1 MFDAKETRRPARPPM
16 LALSLSLG
24 LSCADA
30 RAQTPPPQVAIPI
43 SGANG
48 QSLSNLAAPTAT
60 FDTFLGQ
67 DNAGPYVLGWKNIQA
82 GLGAKVEVVV
92 DGRAL
97 LNVQFNIDP
106 AKGEITFSQPLKK
119 TQMARVSY
127 GFYPGVAQRNPN
139 AASSAPLAASIG
151 KLQVLAVASPTD
163 GSQRM
168 VWGLGDKSNLLGGG
182 LSSQFF
188 FAPESLDGK
197 TADPSALS
205 KTGMKLGYNVG
216 NALNGIDVG
225 FLRAGKDFNGFGKQV
240 GLTESAQN
248 LSLGGRFNPTKT
260 LGLTYNKVDNRNL
273 DGKVGVYSENIGA
286 KLGGVGGLPTLA
298 FNQTVD
304 DKADAKGV
312 RSKVETDKTE
322 LTAGL
327 GGLAINAKDASAQTT
342 AADGKSTGT
351 DQKVLDLKL
360 AKKNQPALG
369 FNRTENGTIDNA
381 GKRAQSVIDTLSVG
395 VAAKKNAPAVSYL
408 RTDEDRTDIAGKI
421 TSLTTDKAELSGKFG
436 RANVTAR
443 SLQGK
448 TLAPDGKETGLQ
460 QNALGVAL
468 GPTSFLRTED
478 QKRADTGVWNG
489 VVADKFDSQHK
500 VGRATVALSSLNT
513 VTTTP
518 DSKQASVET
527 QKLDVKLPAS
537 GSGPAVNVSRLTDEK
552 TDVAGAKVAVE
563 TQKAD
568 VSGKLGTAAITAATT
583 QTNTTTPD
591 PKTTGTAQETTVA
604 LTGNGGAK
612 GTGATVA
619 ITGGS
624 SQTGAASEQKQ
635 GLSVKLQ
642 PTAKLAL
649 TAEQKD
655 QLLLPVGG
663 AARTVS
669 TQGATAELKP
679 GAGTTL
685 TGSWKTSTDGDKE
698 SSITE
703 YGAQLGR
710 EKSALQF
717 NGGMINRSNGQGG
730 LSALDSSRA
739 TLKLRA
745 APGLTLSTGYLQNPE
760 EKGVISAFTRR
771 EFGLEAK
778 AGSLELGGAYSAT
791 ELNDLSPEALRKQ
804 AGAMEYGEYTLS
816 VGMRF
821 GATTKL
827 TTTVKDSFYAGIAK
841 GQRVVGLGFTQSA
854 GDAFM
859 TLTGTMTTNRA
870 GIGALRNDVKA
881 EAKVGVKF

>member
-1 MFDAKETRRPARPPM
+1 MFDKPTLRPAPL
-16 LALSLSLG
+16 LALSLSLVF
-24 LSCADA
+24 LCAQA
-30 RAQTPPPQVAIPI
+30 RAQTPPQAAIPI

-67 DNAGPYVLGWKNIQA
+67 DTAGPYVLGWKNIQA

-97 LNVQFNIDP
+97 LNVQFAID
-106 AKGEITFSQPLKK
+106 ASKGEIVFSQPLKK

-139 AASSAPLAASIG
+139 ASSSAPLAASIG

-168 VWGLGDKSNLLGGG
+168 VWGLGDKSSLLGGG
-182 LSSQFF
+182 LSSQFY

-197 TADPSALS
+197 TVDPSALS
-205 KTGMKLGYNVG
+205 RTGMKLGYNVG
-216 NALNGIDVG
+216 NALNGLDVG
-225 FLRAGKDFNGFGKQV
+225 FLRAGKDFNGYGKQT

-248 LSLGGRFNPTKT
+248 LSLGGRFNPTKA
-260 LGLTYNKVDNRNL
+260 LGLTYNKTDNRNL
-273 DGKVGVYSENIGA
+273 DGKAGVYAENIGA

-298 FNQTVD
+298 FSQTVD
-304 DKADAKGV
+304 DKPDAKGV
-312 RSKVETDKTE
+312 RTRVETDRTE
-322 LTAGL
+322 LTAGV
-327 GGLAINAKDASAQTT
+327 GGLAISARDASAQTT
-342 AADGKSTGT
+342 TADGKSVGT

-360 AKKNQPALG
+360 APKNQPALG
-369 FNRTENGTIDNA
+369 FNRTESGTTDNA
-381 GKRAQSVIDTLSVG
+381 GKRARSLTDTLSVG
-395 VAAKKNAPAVSYL
+395 VAAKKNAPAVRYL
-408 RTDEDRTDIAGKI
+408 RTDEDRTDIAGKT
-421 TSLTTDKAELSGKFG
+421 TSITTDNAELSGKFG
-436 RANVTAR
+436 RMGVTAKT
-443 SLQGK
+443 LQGK
-448 TLAPDGKETGLQ
+448 TLLPSGKETGVQ
-460 QNALGVAL
+460 QNALGIAM

-478 QKRADTGVWNG
+478 QKRSEAGVWNG
-489 VVADKFDSQHK
+489 VTADKFDSQHK
-500 VGRATVALSSLNT
+500 VGRATLALSSLAT

-518 DSKQASVET
+518 DSKQASIET
-527 QKLDVKLPAS
+527 QRMDVKLPAS
-537 GSGPAVNVSRLTDEK
+537 ASGPAVNVSRLTDEK
-552 TDVAGAKVAVE
+552 TDVAGARVAVE

-568 VSGKLGTAAITAATT
+568 VSGKLGAAAITAATT
-583 QTNTTTPD
+583 TTNTTTPD

-604 LTGNGGAK
+604 LTGSGGTK
-612 GTGATVA
+612 GTGATLA

-624 SQTGAASEQKQ
+624 SQTGAAAEQKQ

-642 PTAKLAL
+642 PTPTLAV

-655 QLLLPVGG
+655 QLVLPTAGG
-663 AARTVS
+663 SRTVS

-679 GAGTTL
+679 GPGTML
-685 TGSWKTSTDGDKE
+685 TGSWKTSVDGNKE
-698 SSITE
+698 SSVTE
-703 YGAQLGR
+703 YGAQLGTA
-710 EKSALQF
+710 KNSLQF
-717 NGGMINRSNGQGG
+717 NGGTITRSNGQGG

-760 EKGVISAFTRR
+760 EKGIVSAFTRR

-791 ELNDLSPEALRKQ
+791 ELNELSPEQLRKQ

-816 VGMRF
+816 VGLKF
-821 GATTKL
+821 GEAAKL
-827 TTTVKDSFYAGIAK
+827 TTTVKDSFYAGVAK
-841 GQRVVGLGFTQSA
+841 GQRVVGLGFTQKA

-859 TLTGTMTTNRA
+859 TLSGTMTTNRA
-870 GIGALRNDVKA
+870 GVGALRNDVKA
-881 EAKVGVKF
+881 EAKLGVKF